1 MKKFLGIMGM
11 MLMFTMTLTS
21 CSSGSEDVLRPDD
34 IVPPDSVQGET
45 PTDSTVALYTVEQL
59 VGMWE
64 VTSAQGICDLE
75 IDTPDGEDE
84 IENYQF
90 NVTFKEFPYETDDV
104 EYRGLYERFCNRYI
118 FTPASQLLT
127 IYFRYEYDY
136 ENGSYLG
143 FWETSEYE
151 TYTNYK
157 LINNTIYP
165 YFEDAHEHGVVIKHL
180 TDNEMVLYA
189 NDHVLEEDGSGHSVT
204 MTLKRIE

>member
-21 CSSGSEDVLRPDD
+21 CSDD
-34 IVPPDSVQGET
+34 DGGGA
-45 PTDSTVALYTVEQL
+45 DYTTEQL

-64 VTSAQGICDLE
+64 VTSAQGICDLA
-75 IDTPDGEDE
+75 IDTPNGWDE

-104 EYRGLYERFCNRYI
+104 EYQGLYERFCNRYI

-127 IYFRYEYDY
+127 IEFRYEYDY
-136 ENGSYLG
+136 DNGSYIG
-143 FWETSEYE
+143 FWETSEYD

-165 YFEDAHEHGVVIKHL
+165 YFEDAHEHGAVIKRL

-189 NDHVLEEDGSGHSVT
+189 NDHILEEDGSGHYVT